1 MAYARLAV
9 LYGNTGALGKAQQY
23 AEKAFELRDR
33 VSEHER
39 FYISEKYEN
48 YITGDVD
55 KTIEVL
61 QAWAKTYPNDYIPRT
76 NLSVN
81 YSFVGLNEDALREAL
96 EAARL
101 DPNNATAAGNVIE
114 SFIRL
119 NRFDEAKQKLEQLQS
134 RYPESFAVHF
144 YSFAQA
150 FLGGDS
156 ATLDRELQWARG
168 KPVEPDLVGN
178 FGAAAAFSG
187 QLRKGEDYVNRAV
200 EMLRSQDRKENES
213 QLKIN
218 MAVTQGMVGRCELAK
233 TNASAGLALS
243 RGRISVGLAGL
254 AFALCNDARQAQ
266 LLIDEGL
273 RLYPKDTAVVSVA
286 IPNIKAQL
294 ELNRNNA
301 AQAIELLKSSR
312 RYDLGIFSGFW
323 NNYLRGMAYLQQR
336 SGNEAAAEFR
346 TILDH
351 RGADIFSPLFPL
363 AHLGLARA
371 AALAG
376 DTAKSRTEYQN
387 FFALW
392 KDADADL
399 PILIQAKKEYEQ
411 LK

>member
-1 MAYARLAV
+1 NFELE
-9 LYGNTGALGKAQQY
+9 KAQQY

-48 YITGDVD
+48 YISGDVN

-61 QAWAKTYPNDYIPRT
+61 QAWAKTYPNDYIPHT

-81 YSFVGLNEDALREAL
+81 YSFIGRNEDALTEAL

-119 NRFDEAKQKLEQLQS
+119 NRFDEAKQTLAQLQA
-134 RYPESFAVHF
+134 RYPESRPAHF
-144 YSFAQA
+144 YGFAQA
-150 FLGGDS
+150 FFSGDS
-156 ATLDRELQWARG
+156 AAMDRELQWARG
-168 KPVEPDLVGN
+168 KPFEPDFLGN
-178 FGAAAAFSG
+178 LSAANAYSG
-187 QLRKGEDYVNRAV
+187 QLRKSEDYVNRAV

-218 MAVTQGMVGRCELAK
+218 LAVAQGLFGRCDQAK

-243 RGRISVGLAGL
+243 RGRFSIGFASL
-254 AFALCNDARQAQ
+254 AFAICNEVRQAQ

-273 RLYPKDTAVVSVA
+273 RLYPKNTAVVSVD
-286 IPNIKAQL
+286 IPNTKAQL

-301 AQAIELLKSSR
+301 PQAIEILDSSR
-312 RYDLGIFSGFW
+312 RYDLGLFSGFW

-336 SGNEAAAEFR
+336 SGNEAIAEFQ

-351 RGADIFSPLFPL
+351 RGVDVFSPLFPL

-376 DTAKSRTEYQN
+376 DTAKSRTAYQN
-387 FFALW
+387 FFAVW
-392 KDADADL
+392 KEADADL
-399 PILIQAKKEYEQ
+399 PILIQAKKEYEH
-411 LK
+411 LSARSE